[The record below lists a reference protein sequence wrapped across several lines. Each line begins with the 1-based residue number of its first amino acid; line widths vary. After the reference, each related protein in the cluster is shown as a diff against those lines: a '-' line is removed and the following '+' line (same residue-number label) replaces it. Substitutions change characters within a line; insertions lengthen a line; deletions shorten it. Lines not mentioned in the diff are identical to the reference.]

1 MKIKTMFIIFNS
13 IVVCF
18 MVIVGATFGIE
29 NSMRTLGVQLWGL
42 FTLCVVV
49 LVAFDAYYLVNAKL
63 LSFLEKEDWP
73 ALVQYLETQTLT
85 KGRYSSRSVRL
96 LAQAYLILSDTAS
109 LVNLENKIALAKPR
123 LVETYALIFGTARLL
138 EKNMASAA
146 SFFFARIHSRKLN
159 KADLLWLRFYY
170 GFSMLLDWRFSEAA
184 EEFIILTKISND
196 MVISGLAAWFLSDY
210 LVKTLPDRNV
220 DITAAI
226 EAARKQ
232 VKEAVY
238 DLQQWNAKVSRL
250 QKEPHV
256 AIIIQYLHKAGAW
269 IFA

>member
-13 IVVCF
+13 IIVCF
-18 MVIVGATFGIE
+18 MVIIGASFGLE
-29 NSMRTLGVQLWGL
+29 NSMQALGVQLWGA
-42 FTLCVVV
+42 FALCVVV
-49 LVAFDAYYLVNAKL
+49 FIAFDAYYLVNAKL

-73 ALVQYLETQTLT
+73 ALVQLLETQTLT

-109 LVNLENKIALAKPR
+109 LVNLENKTALAKPQ

-138 EKNMASAA
+138 EKNMTSAA
-146 SFFFARIHSRKLN
+146 NFFSARIHSRKPN

-170 GFSMLLDWRFSEAA
+170 GFSMLLDWRFAEAA
-184 EEFIILTKISND
+184 EEFIILTKISNNA
-196 MVISGLAAWFLSDY
+196 VITGLTAWFLFDY
-210 LVKTLPDRNV
+210 LVKTLPDRNA

-226 EAARKQ
+226 ESARKQ

-238 DLQQWNAKVSRL
+238 DLQQWNAKASKL
-250 QKEPHV
+250 QRKPHV
-256 AIIIQYLHKAGAW
+256 AIIIQYLDKAGAW
-269 IFA
+269 IFT